1 MGFENLPGRDT
12 VRKQLPI
19 LMSSV
24 NAAKTAADKA
34 VFILGRSVGCC
45 AANVLNRLQG
55 KAVLLGVGD
64 MTQMITSKEKCG
76 HTAVPLKPWWQLDF
90 FLCHTPTWLTW
101 RRSIVTSAPDHS
113 PSFFPFFSIC
123 STRLRE

>member
-1 MGFENLPGRDT
+1 M
-12 VRKQLPI
+12 
-19 LMSSV
+19 
-24 NAAKTAADKA
+24 AAKTAADKA

-45 AANVLNRLQG
+45 AASVLNRLQG

-76 HTAVPLKPWWQLDF
+76 HTTVPLKPWWQLHF

-101 RRSIVTSAPDHS
+101 RRSIVTSAADHS
-113 PSFFPFFSIC
+113 PSFFLSISALQDFRVGTIAPVSFVETVIQLVQC
-123 STRLRE
+123 FAHVL